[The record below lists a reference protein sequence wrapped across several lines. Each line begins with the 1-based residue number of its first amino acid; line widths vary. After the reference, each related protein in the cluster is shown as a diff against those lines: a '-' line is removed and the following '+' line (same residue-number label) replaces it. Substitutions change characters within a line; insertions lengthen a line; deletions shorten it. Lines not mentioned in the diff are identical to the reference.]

1 MPDRSSYLPHTE
13 HPRRNRLFRLAGLV
27 LLVVVLALA
36 FMGHTSA
43 DMRVQWANLMSLCG
57 F

>member
-1 MPDRSSYLPHTE
+1 MHDRVNDLPGPE
-13 HPRRNRLFRLAGLV
+13 RPRRYKLVRLAGFV
-27 LLVVVLALA
+27 LLAVVLALA
-36 FMGHTSA
+36 FMGHLSA

>member
-1 MPDRSSYLPHTE
+1 MPHTE